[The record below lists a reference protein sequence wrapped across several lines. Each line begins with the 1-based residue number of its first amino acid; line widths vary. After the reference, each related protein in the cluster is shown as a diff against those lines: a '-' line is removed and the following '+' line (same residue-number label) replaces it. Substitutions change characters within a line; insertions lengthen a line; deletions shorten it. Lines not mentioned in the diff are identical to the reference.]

1 MSLVHNERTK
11 LTSSYLNTAS
21 GAFFAAG
28 VVAPLAAVVFGVT
41 GSSSPVSALT
51 VVFGITTF
59 FLASVTLHLAARYVL
74 KGLKP

>member
-1 MSLVHNERTK
+1 
-11 LTSSYLNTAS
+11 
-21 GAFFAAG
+21 
-28 VVAPLAAVVFGVT
+28 VFGVT

-59 FLASVTLHLAARYVL
+59 FLASVLLHLAARYVL